1 MTAVLGIDPGC
12 SGALV
17 LITEQGGYIDHLA
30 MPTIKVGT
38 KSRVNGAAVAAW
50 VRQYGITHAYLEKV
64 GAMPGQGTA
73 SMFTF
78 GHAAGVAEGIL
89 QGLNIPYTLVTP
101 QAWKKSAG
109 LIGSDKDAARSRATA
124 DLENEF
130 NISDALLNDI
140 ATDNPDLA
148 ASMRENI
155 ASIRAEASDDSIGKA
170 YRAFAACMINRGL

>member
-17 LITEQGGYIDHLA
+17 LVTEQGGYIDHLA

-38 KSRVNGAAVAAW
+38 KSRVNGAAVSAW
-50 VRQYGITHAYLEKV
+50 LRQYGITHAYLEQV

-78 GHAAGVAEGIL
+78 GHAAGVAEGLL

-109 LIGSDKDAARSRATA
+109 LIGSDKDAARSRAIQLYPELRA
-124 DLENEF
+124 LDAKAKGQA
-130 NISDALLNDI
+130 IADALLI
-140 ATDNPDLA
+140 A
-148 ASMRENI
+148 RFG
-155 ASIRAEASDDSIGKA
+155 IGVK
-170 YRAFAACMINRGL
+170 